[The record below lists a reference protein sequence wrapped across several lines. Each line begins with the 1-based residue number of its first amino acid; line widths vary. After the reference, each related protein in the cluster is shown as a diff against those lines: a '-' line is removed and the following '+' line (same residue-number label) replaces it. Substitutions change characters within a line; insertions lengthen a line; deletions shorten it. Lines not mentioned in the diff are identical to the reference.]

1 MSGFLETN
9 LYSPTLPILLR
20 PPQSTDAQALS
31 TILSN
36 PANTKHDPM
45 CSSDPTTPT
54 QAESLISKMRL
65 SASATLPTRVNL
77 VVVLLPSPNA
87 AQELEVIGLSGFG
100 GIGVIEG
107 KRWADVGAMINS
119 EHRGKGY
126 AIESMRLSIEF
137 ALAELSVEG
146 ISCEML
152 DVNTEMLGLV
162 EKNFGWVGVKNTKRF
177 GIEVRFEITR
187 EEWAKTK
194 ERMGWF

>member
-1 MSGFLETN
+1 MSGFSETK
-9 LYSPTLPILLR
+9 LYSPALPILLR

-45 CSSDPTTPT
+45 CSSEPTTPS

-77 VVVLLPSPNA
+77 VIALLPSPNST
-87 AQELEVIGLSGFG
+87 QELEVIGLSGFG
-100 GIGVIEG
+100 GIDVIEG
-107 KRWADVGAMINS
+107 KRWADVGAMINP

-152 DVNTEMLGLV
+152 DGNTEMLGLV
-162 EKNFGWVGVKNTKRF
+162 EKKFGWVGVKSKKRF
-177 GIEVRFEITR
+177 GVEVRFEVTR
-187 EEWAKTK
+187 EEWVKTK
-194 ERMGWF
+194 ERMGWL